1 MEHKNICT
9 KQILKLL
16 NKSKFSRSKRLFVLS
31 FENENDRK
39 SHSTYYFPKV
49 KIKDYN
55 VMFNGKIFFYQP
67 IKVILKQMKILE
79 ELLLVKEM
87 INNRFFVRLF
97 LFQRK
102 LQNDCNRFK

>member
-1 MEHKNICT
+1 
-9 KQILKLL
+9 
-16 NKSKFSRSKRLFVLS
+16 
-31 FENENDRK
+31 
-39 SHSTYYFPKV
+39 
-49 KIKDYN
+49 
-55 VMFNGKIFFYQP
+55 MFNGKIFFYQP